1 MYWISADF
9 SGWFRVNPTKCLK
22 PFLQNM
28 WLSNFNLGKGGGRLT
43 TNSPLPPPYVRPWLD
58 NGRQNECFKW
68 IWYFA
73 LNKFLNSET
82 KGRSITCDFLSSLF
96 LPGVAIIMASSNLKK
111 KNSLRHCMCT
121 HIGYVH
127 YPTTCVA
134 ESRAGARIH
143 TTIKCLN

>member
-111 KNSLRHCMCT
+111 KKLPTPLHVHTHRVCT
-121 HIGYVH
+121 LSYDMRSR
-127 YPTTCVA
+127 
-134 ESRAGARIH
+134 ESGRCTNPYH
-143 TTIKCLN
+143 DQMP